1 MEYNSLYHH
10 GVKGMKWGVRRYQNK
25 DGSRT
30 PLGMKRRNESEDHAR
45 AKALKKKHVSEM
57 SNAELKELNNRMQL
71 ENQYRN
77 LKRQNVSTGR
87 KFVQDVAYET
97 AKNTTAEYAKKYAKK
112 GAEYVGTAL
121 VGFAAKRILRKEG

>member
-1 MEYNSLYHH
+1 MEYNSLYHY
-10 GVKGMKWGVRRYQNK
+10 GIKGMKWGIRRYQKK

-30 PLGMKRRNESEDHAR
+30 PLSVNKRVKSDDHIR
-45 AKALKKKHVSEM
+45 AKALKKKHISEM

-71 ENQYRN
+71 ESQYRN

-97 AKNTTAEYAKKYAKK
+97 VKNTAAEYTKKYAKK
-112 GAEYVGTAL
+112 GTAYVGTAM
-121 VGFAAKRILRKEG
+121 VGFATKRILRK

>member
-10 GVKGMKWGVRRYQNK
+10 GVKGMKWGVRRFQKK

-30 PLGMKRRNESEDHAR
+30 PLGRKRRTESDDHVR

-71 ENQYRN
+71 ESQYRN
-77 LKRQNVSTGR
+77 LKRQNVSTGQ

-97 AKNTTAEYAKKYAKK
+97 AKNTAAEYAKKYAKK
-112 GAEYVGTAL
+112 GAAYVGTAM
-121 VGFAAKRILRKEG
+121 VGFATKRILRK